1 MLKDMAFYH
10 FPNKCGDKY
19 GKKLMDTSRKTG
31 MDTAKTAFKRVV
43 KKGQKQLEV

>member
-10 FPNKCGDKY
+10 LPNKCGDKY